1 MTFGQQVL
9 EYYKNLTPPD
19 HLPSDVSVMN
29 PYHEESTINIVEK
42 FYKKYYSDNKERK
55 ICFGINPGRFGAG
68 LTGIPFTDPE
78 QLVKSCG
85 ISNEFTKKTELSSA
99 FIYKMIDDYGGPC
112 SFYSDYFISAV
123 SPLGY
128 IKNGIN
134 LNYYDIKGYQSI
146 FDDYVKLQI
155 EQQLKMDIN
164 RNKAY
169 SIGKGKN
176 IKYLNYL
183 NERYGFFKEIVPLPH
198 PRWIMQYQ
206 RKKIQ
211 LFINKYLVSF
221 GIDCLP

>member
-1 MTFGQQVL
+1 
-9 EYYKNLTPPD
+9 
-19 HLPSDVSVMN
+19 
-29 PYHEESTINIVEK
+29 
-42 FYKKYYSDNKERK
+42 
-55 ICFGINPGRFGAG
+55 
-68 LTGIPFTDPE
+68 
-78 QLVKSCG
+78 
-85 ISNEFTKKTELSSA
+85 
-99 FIYKMIDDYGGPC
+99 MIDDYGGPC

-128 IKNGIN
+128 VRNGIN
-134 LNYYDIKGYQSI
+134 LNYYDIKGYHSI
-146 FDDYVKLQI
+146 FDGYVKLQI